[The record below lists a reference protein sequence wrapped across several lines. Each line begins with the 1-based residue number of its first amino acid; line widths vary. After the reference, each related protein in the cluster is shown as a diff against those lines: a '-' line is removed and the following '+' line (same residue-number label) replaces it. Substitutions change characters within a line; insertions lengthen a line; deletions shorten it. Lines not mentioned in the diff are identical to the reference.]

1 MNVLL
6 IGGAS
11 NMMNAMIDKCNK
23 NGHRVFLLT
32 GGQEK
37 KFPYKRVF
45 EKCDFAYE
53 SEFGSI
59 KYMIKVLTSIL
70 F

>member
-1 MNVLL
+1 
-6 IGGAS
+6 
-11 NMMNAMIDKCNK
+11 MIDKCNK